1 MNKPL
6 LRVLLSVVAASCM
19 TLAIGGEGK
28 DPVLGT
34 WQLDASESKFA
45 SGPALKSQTR
55 TYSQSGPTISLV
67 MKTMTADGK
76 EGTMKTTYQL
86 DGKDY
91 PVTGAP
97 DYDSL
102 SAKQVDSHTAEF
114 DLKKGGKKIG
124 MSSRTVSADGKT
136 LTSKMKGTT
145 ASGEKFDQTLVFHK
159 Q

>member
-1 MNKPL
+1 
-6 LRVLLSVVAASCM
+6 
-19 TLAIGGEGK
+19 
-28 DPVLGT
+28 
-34 WQLDASESKFA
+34 
-45 SGPALKSQTR
+45 
-55 TYSQSGPTISLV
+55 
-67 MKTMTADGK
+67 MTADGK

-102 SAKQVDSHTAEF
+102 SAKQVDSNTAEF

-145 ASGEKFDQTLVFHK
+145 PSGEKFDQTLVFHK